1 MVSGRVM
8 VDDGTP
14 PPSSAVIERVCN
26 GNAHS
31 EGYTDS
37 KGYFSLTLGQGN
49 EVIQDASESS
59 GGFNRN
65 FPQSGLGAGSSSS
78 GLGGARG
85 GLDNQFSNCELRAR
99 LGGYRSQSVS
109 LLQHGPMDNPDIGT
123 ILVHRLGQ
131 AEEATTVTATT
142 LKAPK
147 AAQKALQKGTDFAKK
162 KKIEEAIASF
172 QEAVKLYPEF
182 AFAWCGLGR
191 LQDDNGQPE
200 EAQRSF
206 ETAAKYEPR
215 WPEPLLHLSVLAAR
229 NHNWKELSELSD
241 RVVRLNSFDFPEAF
255 FFNAV
260 ANYNLKH
267 IDVAEK
273 SARAA
278 QKLDTRHQ
286 YPQVDHLLGTIL
298 VDRRQYSAAADEFRS
313 YLVQSPTAVDAAV
326 VRKQLDDAERL
337 ARQPS
342 DVARKDPR

>member
-1 MVSGRVM
+1 MCIR
-8 VDDGTP
+8 D
-14 PPSSAVIERVCN
+14 R
-26 GNAHS
+26 
-31 EGYTDS
+31 
-37 KGYFSLTLGQGN
+37 
-49 EVIQDASESS
+49 
-59 GGFNRN
+59 
-65 FPQSGLGAGSSSS
+65 
-78 GLGGARG
+78 
-85 GLDNQFSNCELRAR
+85 
-99 LGGYRSQSVS
+99 
-109 LLQHGPMDNPDIGT
+109 LQHGPMDNPDIGT

-241 RVVRLNSFDFPEAF
+241 RVV
-255 FFNAV
+255 
-260 ANYNLKH
+260 
-267 IDVAEK
+267 
-273 SARAA
+273 
-278 QKLDTRHQ
+278 
-286 YPQVDHLLGTIL
+286 
-298 VDRRQYSAAADEFRS
+298 
-313 YLVQSPTAVDAAV
+313 
-326 VRKQLDDAERL
+326 
-337 ARQPS
+337 
-342 DVARKDPR
+342 